1 LSRRFVLA
9 PALTLSLLLPA
20 RPSEGRAPDPGEPIP
35 KTDVLPSARPSV
47 VKRGLSAWE
56 SDEDTFFATVASD
69 IGFIYLRPRVTLGY
83 GSPYWKFV
91 GIDTYFLA
99 TNSFVSP
106 YVGWRASFP
115 FLDALM
121 GVRYVHAFDRRILPR
136 QEEYVADSC
145 LFRSPECR
153 NDLALEPGDTR
164 STYTAIDFELVLVAP
179 LFHGG
184 VFATAHPVWVDAP
197 SHVRIYEEVLRV
209 VMDPPFALGLRAG
222 YVYGFGESQ
231 DVKAGFLIEHI
242 IMPGRPANVVRAGPA
257 LLIGLSKHFDFL
269 FAFSPV
275 LTSPDSLGIFHGT
288 YAYLGFLHRFSH
300 RF

>member
-1 LSRRFVLA
+1 
-9 PALTLSLLLPA
+9 LLFA
-20 RPSEGRAPDPGEPIP
+20 RPSEGRAPDPGEPVP
-35 KTDVLPSARPSV
+35 KTDVLPSARPGAI
-47 VKRGLSAWE
+47 KRGLSAWE

-69 IGFIYLRPRVTLGY
+69 IGFIYLRPRLTLGY

-121 GVRYVHAFDRRILPR
+121 GVRYVHAFDRRILPKKN
-136 QEEYVADSC
+136 EYVGDE
-145 LFRSPECR
+145 L
-153 NDLALEPGDTR
+153 DIDPGDTR

-197 SHVRIYEEVLRV
+197 SDVRIYEEVLRV
-209 VMDPPFALGLRAG
+209 VMQPPFALGLRAG

-231 DVKAGFLIEHI
+231 DVKAGFLLEHV
-242 IMPGRPANVVRAGPA
+242 IMPGRPANVVRGGPA
-257 LLIGLSKHFDFL
+257 VLIGLSKHFDFL
-269 FAFSPV
+269 CAFSPV
-275 LTSPDSLGIFHGT
+275 LTSPDSLGILHGT
-288 YAYLGFLHRFSH
+288 YAYLGFLHRFSQ

>member
-1 LSRRFVLA
+1 MLA
-9 PALTLSLLLPA
+9 LLLLA

-35 KTDVLPSARPSV
+35 KTDILPSARPSV
-47 VKRGLSAWE
+47 VKRGLSAWD
-56 SDEDTFFATVASD
+56 SDEDTFFTTVASD

-99 TNSFVSP
+99 TNSFTSP

-121 GVRYVHAFDRRILPR
+121 GVRYVHAFDRRILPKKN
-136 QEEYVADSC
+136 EY
-145 LFRSPECR
+145 EGE
-153 NDLALEPGDTR
+153 DLDLEPGDTR

-184 VFATAHPVWVDAP
+184 VFLTAHPVWVDAP
-197 SHVRIYEEVLRV
+197 SDVRIYEEVLRV
-209 VMDPPFALGLRAG
+209 VMEPPFAMGLRGG
-222 YVYGFGESQ
+222 YVYGFGASL
-231 DVKAGFLIEHI
+231 DVKAGFLLEHV
-242 IMPGRPANVVRAGPA
+242 IMPGRPANVVRGGPA
-257 LLIGLSKHFDFL
+257 VLIGLSKHFDFL

-275 LTSPDSLGIFHGT
+275 LTSPDSLGILHGT

>member
-1 LSRRFVLA
+1 V
-9 PALTLSLLLPA
+9 A
-20 RPSEGRAPDPGEPIP
+20 RPSEGRSPDPGEPIP
-35 KTDVLPSARPSV
+35 KTDILPSARPSV
-47 VKRGLSAWE
+47 VKRGLSAWDD
-56 SDEDTFFATVASD
+56 DEDTFFTTVASD

-121 GVRYVHAFDRRILPR
+121 GVRYVHAFDRRILPK
-136 QEEYVADSC
+136 QNEYDGDE
-145 LFRSPECR
+145 L
-153 NDLALEPGDTR
+153 DIEPGDTR

-184 VFATAHPVWVDAP
+184 VFLTAHPVWVDAP
-197 SHVRIYEEVLRV
+197 SDVRIYEEVLRV
-209 VMDPPFALGLRAG
+209 VMDPPFALGLRGG

-231 DVKAGFLIEHI
+231 DVKAGFLLEHV

-257 LLIGLSKHFDFL
+257 VLIGLSKHFDFL

-275 LTSPDSLGIFHGT
+275 LTSPDSLGILHGT
-288 YAYLGFLHRFSH
+288 YAYVGFLHRFSH